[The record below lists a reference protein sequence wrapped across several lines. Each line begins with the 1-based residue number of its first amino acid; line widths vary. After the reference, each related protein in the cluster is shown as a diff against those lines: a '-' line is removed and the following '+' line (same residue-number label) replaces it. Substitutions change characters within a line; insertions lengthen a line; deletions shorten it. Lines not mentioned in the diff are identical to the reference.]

1 MPVLAGGGGGGTVD
15 LSDRD
20 DQSIGGKIKTY
31 KKSLDQNLSPK
42 KSHAEFLSHKNL
54 FAELHGWD
62 MWNYHES
69 SDCFEYQKKSLLK
82 SSFPKILVKIFQ
94 HKKIP
99 KFKISHPQ
107 KPSII
112 PVTWNLE

>member
-1 MPVLAGGGGGGTVD
+1 MPVLAGGGGGTVD

-20 DQSIGGKIKTY
+20 DQSIGGKIKTH

-62 MWNYHES
+62 M
-69 SDCFEYQKKSLLK
+69 
-82 SSFPKILVKIFQ
+82 
-94 HKKIP
+94 
-99 KFKISHPQ
+99 
-107 KPSII
+107 
-112 PVTWNLE
+112 